1 MSPLFNFRLLW
12 SSRAAIAA
20 GAEDTL
26 LLGAAAILLSLIFGL
41 VGWLLKSSRRTALAS
56 LGSAYVELFRNTP
69 TLVFLYLCY
78 FGLPVIGLSL
88 SAFSYAALALGI
100 QGGAYVAEII
110 RGAFSAVSPG
120 QRLAARALGLGAWQ
134 SLYFIELPQT
144 FAVAFPSLGNQV
156 VATVLGTALAS
167 VITVP
172 ELTYKLQIIGD
183 STYQYFSVFAS
194 AAVLYIVLVQLLN
207 QLFQGLDRRWFSKW
221 RGSF

>member
-1 MSPLFNFRLLW
+1 MSPLINLHLLW
-12 SSRAAIAA
+12 EQRAAFAA

-26 LLGAAAILLSLIFGL
+26 LLGAVSLLISLVFGL
-41 VGWLLKSSRRTALAS
+41 LGWLLKASRRTTLAWV
-56 LGSAYVELFRNTP
+56 GAAYVEIFRNTP
-69 TLVFLYLCY
+69 TLVFLYLAY
-78 FGLPVIGLSL
+78 FGLPEIRVDL
-88 SAFSYAALALGI
+88 SAFSYAALALGV

-120 QRLAARALGLGAWQ
+120 QRLAARALGLGAWR
-134 SLYFIELPQT
+134 SLWLIELPQT
-144 FAVAFPSLGNQV
+144 LAVAFPSLGNQV

-194 AAVLYIVLVQLLN
+194 AAVAYIVLAQLLN
-207 QLFQGLDRRWFSKW
+207 QLFQELDRKWFRKW
-221 RGSF
+221 RGSI

>member
-110 RGAFSAVSPG
+110 RGAFIAVSPG

-144 FAVAFPSLGNQV
+144 LAVAFPSLGNQV